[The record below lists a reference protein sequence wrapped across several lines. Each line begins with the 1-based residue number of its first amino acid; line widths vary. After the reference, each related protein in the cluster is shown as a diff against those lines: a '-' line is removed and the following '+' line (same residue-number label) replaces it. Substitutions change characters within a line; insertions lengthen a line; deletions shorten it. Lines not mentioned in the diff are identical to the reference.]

1 MEEITLD
8 KLLYRLLCGKRG
20 RFRFSP
26 GPVLW
31 DEVKIPNPVSVYVH
45 IPFCRSLCPF
55 CPYTKTTYEASL
67 AAGYSHALEVEARRV
82 LANLDG
88 KRIFSVYFGG
98 GTPLTLLE
106 SVESV
111 LGLLREYFT
120 PSAEVAVE
128 VHPHDVS
135 PAIIE
140 RLAKAGVN
148 MVSLGV
154 ESLDNDVL
162 GGMARNHSA
171 EDALLALRTLVDF
184 GRFSV
189 NVDLMTGIPGQDPE
203 SAVSDMLTLMEEG
216 VDQVA
221 AYPLMDFSFTR
232 MKTNLSWMGQYRLL
246 RDMASAAKDAGYLR
260 TSVWTWTKP
269 GSPKYSSITRE
280 DYLGIG
286 AGAATHLGRHFWVN
300 TFDVGAYVERM
311 NGAHPR
317 NCGGGTAAV
326 GNSLAVSEAAATVAE
341 FPESANVSPVA
352 LGIRMDDRQSALYR
366 LFWRCYEGE
375 FDLDSPEALA
385 VPVLRRLAR
394 LAEVLGLAV
403 RSSSTVTLT
412 ERGFFLYHFLERY
425 YTRRYIGT
433 LWRHCRESAFP
444 QEILL

>member
-1 MEEITLD
+1 MEIALD
-8 KLLYRLLCGKRG
+8 KLLYRLLCGTRG

-26 GPVLW
+26 GPVHW
-31 DEVKIPNPVSVYVH
+31 DEVMIPDPVSVYVH

-55 CPYTKTTYEASL
+55 CPYTKTLYEDGL
-67 AAGYSHALEVEARRV
+67 AAKYSLALEVEVRRL
-82 LANLDG
+82 LAILGG
-88 KRIFSVYFGG
+88 KKISSVYFGG
-98 GTPLTLLE
+98 GTPLTLLD

-111 LGLLREYFT
+111 LSLMSGYLTLE
-120 PSAEVAVE
+120 AEVAVE

-135 PAIIE
+135 PATME
-140 RLAKAGVN
+140 RLARAGVN
-148 MVSLGV
+148 MVSLGA
-154 ESLDNDVL
+154 ESLNDDVL
-162 GGMARNHSA
+162 AGLGRNHSA
-171 EDALLALRTLVDF
+171 KDARLALHTLFDC
-184 GRFSV
+184 GRFSI
-189 NVDLMTGIPGQDPE
+189 NVDLITGIPGQGIE
-203 SAVSDMLTLMEEG
+203 SAVSDMLVLMKEG

-232 MKTNLSWMGQYRLL
+232 MKTHLSWMGQYRLL

>member
-1 MEEITLD
+1 MEIALD
-8 KLLYRLLCGKRG
+8 KLLYRLLCGTRG

-26 GPVLW
+26 GPVHW
-31 DEVKIPNPVSVYVH
+31 DEVMIPDPVSVYVH

-55 CPYTKTTYEASL
+55 CPYTKTLYEDGL
-67 AAGYSHALEVEARRV
+67 AAKYSLALEVEVRRL
-82 LANLDG
+82 LAILGG
-88 KRIFSVYFGG
+88 KKISSVYFGG
-98 GTPLTLLE
+98 GTPLTLLD

-111 LGLLREYFT
+111 LSLMSGYLTLE
-120 PSAEVAVE
+120 AEVAVE

-135 PAIIE
+135 PATME
-140 RLAKAGVN
+140 RLARAGVN
-148 MVSLGV
+148 MVSLGA
-154 ESLDNDVL
+154 ESLNDDVL
-162 GGMARNHSA
+162 AGLGRNHSA
-171 EDALLALRTLVDF
+171 KDARLALHTLFDC
-184 GRFSV
+184 GRFSI
-189 NVDLMTGIPGQDPE
+189 NVDLITGIPGQGIE
-203 SAVSDMLTLMEEG
+203 SAVSDMLVLMKEG

-232 MKTNLSWMGQYRLL
+232 MKTSLSWMGQYRLL

-280 DYLGIG
+280 DYVGIG

-311 NGAHPR
+311 NCARPR
-317 NCGGGTAAV
+317 NCGGGPTV
-326 GNSLAVSEAAATVAE
+326 VENSLAVTEAAASAE
-341 FPESANVSPVA
+341 FPESNVSPVA